1 MQQQLMCE
9 SPGVLIVCQ
18 PDISQENDTDSL
30 KMQDTLG
37 CIDRSIMPRLQSFA
51 QQVSVECSCMLGIVL
66 SAGER
71 TVNKTDKPDPHAAD
85 IQGCNYP
92 EFCANCL

>member
-51 QQVSVECSCMLGIVL
+51 QQVSVECLL
-66 SAGER
+66 YAG
-71 TVNKTDKPDPHAAD
+71 H
-85 IQGCNYP
+85 
-92 EFCANCL
+92 CAECWGENSEQDRQT